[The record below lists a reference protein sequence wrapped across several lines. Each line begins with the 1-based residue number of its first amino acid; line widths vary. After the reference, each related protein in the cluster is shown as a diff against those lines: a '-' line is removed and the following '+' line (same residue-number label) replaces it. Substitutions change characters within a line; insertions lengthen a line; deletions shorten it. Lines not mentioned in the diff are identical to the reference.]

1 MMFLKKVVEEK
12 KIYVNEKKSKIPLR
26 ELRSREIIFEKRP
39 FKELFKSRTNRETR
53 IIAEIKK
60 ASPAKGIFSL
70 DIDVSE
76 IAKKYYEGGAK
87 AISLITEPNFFFGN
101 TDDLPIVK
109 KATPLPILRKDFIV
123 DEYEIYESIVIGADA
138 ILLIAEALDKSQLTE
153 LLYCAN
159 ELDIDVLFEVH
170 SLKKFEEF
178 YDLNKLY
185 ILGINNRNLETL
197 EIDLK
202 WGLEILKNIPET
214 IPVIIESGIENRKD
228 IESFLRIGISGFLIG
243 SSLMT
248 SKDPVQQL
256 KHLRGVE

>member
-1 MMFLKKVVEEK
+1 M
-12 KIYVNEKKSKIPLR
+12 
-26 ELRSREIIFEKRP
+26 
-39 FKELFKSRTNRETR
+39 
-53 IIAEIKK
+53 
-60 ASPAKGIFSL
+60 
-70 DIDVSE
+70 
-76 IAKKYYEGGAK
+76 
-87 AISLITEPNFFFGN
+87 
-101 TDDLPIVK
+101 
-109 KATPLPILRKDFIV
+109 RKDFIV

-228 IESFLRIGISGFLIG
+228 IESFLSIGISGFLIG